1 MRDINI
7 STCDKRT
14 RATVTQYN
22 ISWDRLVA
30 RLRKPVVDDIT
41 LADYLALSTDLQVER
56 KDVGSYIGGTF
67 RGNKR
72 KRTDLIGRDIL
83 TFDLDTLNSAQ
94 ELTAVV
100 SKLNDLDITCCI
112 HSTRKH
118 TMDNPRIRVVMLLD
132 RTVTGEE
139 YEAIARII
147 AGDIGMDFF
156 DPTTFQPARLMFF
169 PSICSDS
176 KYLFEELG
184 STPLDTAKTLKSVLN
199 WKDYAKL
206 PLHPSEAEKTLN
218 RANKQQDPTE
228 KDGVIG
234 TFCRAYTI
242 YDVIDELIPGVYAAT
257 GDPNRYTYTKGSTVG
272 GAVVYDDGK
281 FIFSNHATDP
291 ASGELLNAFDLVR
304 VHKFGDLDAKCRA
317 DTKAE
322 NRPSYKAMME
332 CAAKNERVRQRKTE
346 EMFGKSKDAAGM
358 SAGAKAL
365 ELKKDGTPKA
375 TIDNVF
381 IILSSDAE
389 LNNPIVYD
397 EFSGKTIA
405 AKPLPW
411 NPEAPREWTDT
422 DSAGLYHYI
431 EAKYAITNRRSCD
444 DAIVVAAQKA
454 KFNPVADYLNSLDW
468 DGTPRAAT
476 IFTDYLGAED
486 NNYTRT
492 VAAKLLTAAVARA
505 YEGGNKFDYMP
516 ILVGEQGIGKS
527 TFLAMLSGE
536 WFTDAL
542 STFDGKTGA
551 ELIQG
556 KWIVEVGELAAMS
569 KHETAE
575 IKQFITRQ
583 TDRYRAAYGRR
594 AEDKKRRCV
603 LVGTSN
609 EDNFLR
615 DVSGNRRFLPVQCG
629 VAKPKLDII
638 HDLPRLRDQIWAEA
652 VCYYREG
659 LPLHLSKEME
669 QAAEAVRSKYLAVAP
684 YAGVIEEFIR
694 RPIPKDWDSWDIQRR
709 KLYWASRDRSD
720 VELTERG
727 YISAIEIWVECLNGD
742 IKKYARK
749 DANDITL
756 TLKQLCKSRTRLRL
770 KPYGLQQVWRLDV

>member
-1 MRDINI
+1 METIQI
-7 STCDKRT
+7 SVCEKRT
-14 RATVTQYN
+14 RATVTQNN
-22 ISWDRLVA
+22 ISWDEFVNKLK
-30 RLRKPVVDDIT
+30 KPVVDNIT
-41 LADYLALSTDLQVER
+41 LAEYLNLPKDIQVER
-56 KDVGSYIGGTF
+56 KDVGGYIGGTF
-67 RGNKR
+67 RSSKR
-72 KRTDLIGRDIL
+72 KRENLEERGIL
-83 TFDLDTLNSAQ
+83 TLDLDNLDSAQ
-94 ELTAVV
+94 DLVNV
-100 SKLNDLDITCCI
+100 INKLQDADVMCCV

-118 TMDNPRIRVVMLLD
+118 THDSPRIRVVMLLD

-139 YEAIARII
+139 YEVIARII
-147 AGDIGMDFF
+147 ADAIGMDFL

-176 KYLFEELG
+176 EYLFWELG
-184 STPLDTAKTLKSVLN
+184 SKPLDTAKTFLKIPN
-199 WKDYAKL
+199 WKDYSNL
-206 PLHPSEAEKTLN
+206 PQHPNEVKKSQI
-218 RANKQQDPTE
+218 RANKQQDPTT

-234 TFCRAYTI
+234 AFCRAYSI
-242 YDVIDELIPGVYAAT
+242 HDVIDELIPEAYLIAM
-257 GDPNRYTYTKGSTVG
+257 GDPNRYTYRKGTTTG
-272 GAVVYDDGK
+272 GAVVYDGGK
-281 FIFSNHATDP
+281 FIYSNHATDP
-291 ASGELLNAFDLVR
+291 AGGALLNAFDLVR
-304 VHKFGDLDAKCRA
+304 IHKFGELDTKCRA
-317 DTKAE
+317 DTATESK
-322 NRPSYKAMME
+322 PSYKAMME
-332 CAAKNERVRQRKTE
+332 FATKNERVRQLKTE
-346 EMFGKSKDAAGM
+346 ELFGDCQPAAETPRTGT
-358 SAGAKAL
+358 L

-375 TIDNVF
+375 TIDNVL

-389 LNNPIVYD
+389 LNSPIVYD

-431 EAKYAITNRRSCD
+431 ETKYAITNRRSCD

-468 DGTPRAAT
+468 DGTPRVAT
-476 IFTDYLGAED
+476 ILTDYLGAED
-486 NNYTRT
+486 TKYSRT
-492 VAAKLLTAAVARA
+492 VATKLLTAAVARA

-527 TFLAMLSGE
+527 TFLTILGGE

-542 STFDGKTGA
+542 STFDSKTGA

-583 TDRYRAAYGRR
+583 TDRYRVAYGRR

-615 DVSGNRRFLPVQCG
+615 DISGNRRFLPIRCEA
-629 VAKPKLDII
+629 VAPKYDII
-638 HDLPRLRDQIWAEA
+638 DDLPRLRDLIWAEA
-652 VCYYREG
+652 VQYYREG
-659 LPLHLSKEME
+659 FPLHLSKEME
-669 QAAEAVRSKYLAVAP
+669 QAAETVRSNYLAVAP
-684 YAGVIEEFIR
+684 YAGVVEEFIR
-694 RPIPKDWDSWDIQRR
+694 RPIPKDWDSWDVQRR

-720 VELTERG
+720 VELTEREC
-727 YISAIEIWVECLNGD
+727 ISAIEIWVECLNGD
-742 IKKYARK
+742 IKKYTRK

-756 TLKQLCKSRTRLRL
+756 TLKQLCKLKEVKRL
-770 KPYGLQQVWRLDV
+770 KPYGVQKVWLLDV